1 MIFFFIKPD
10 SFKLLA
16 EIEDQQSS
24 SSSVSSSPFELCEI
38 ITETTAL
45 VESGNNKGTVEEVEL
60 GVFLI
65 LTKPAMYV

>member
-1 MIFFFIKPD
+1 LIFFNKPD
-10 SFKLLA
+10 SFDLST

-45 VESGNNKGTVEEVEL
+45 VETGNNKGTS
-60 GVFLI
+60 
-65 LTKPAMYV
+65 